1 MFSDKTSTPR
11 TQGQSALS
19 DSSFQWSSIHF
30 TCFVGL
36 QPQGIQPEYNPKPS
50 GGFMGSQT
58 LHVSPSSSGKDGNA
72 SSQTSIPP
80 LYIRPR
86 GDSAEYSLV
95 HDPSVSPLLA
105 HRNSGEAGRRNESIA
120 PPAHTTPDALQES
133 KISTGA
139 SETRDGLF
147 DSDVSKTLALSQEDS
162 GIEQTRLH
170 GSHAILDP
178 QSASQEDSAP
188 AGGRHGLDVP
198 LAPHPGHGQS
208 GPGDDPSTDGSLS
221 QDAGS
226 VDAEG
231 EFGFHDPKDPLK
243 FSIRG
248 SLSVGASTSEI
259 SNDSGG
265 EAQDSK
271 VLPRSRA
278 TSSRQ
283 PGEKDFQSL
292 RQSFREGERIPS
304 S

>member
-30 TCFVGL
+30 TCFAGL

-50 GGFMGSQT
+50 GGST
-58 LHVSPSSSGKDGNA
+58 V
-72 SSQTSIPP
+72 
-80 LYIRPR
+80 
-86 GDSAEYSLV
+86 EYSQLFY
-95 HDPSVSPLLA
+95 PSVSPPL
-105 HRNSGEAGRRNESIA
+105 HHGNSGEAGRRNESIA
-120 PPAHTTPDALQES
+120 PLAHTTPDALQEFRLS
-133 KISTGA
+133 AGA

-147 DSDVSKTLALSQEDS
+147 DSDVSKALALSQEDS

-170 GSHAILDP
+170 GSHAIRDP
-178 QSASQEDSAP
+178 QSAPQEDSAR
-188 AGGRHGLDVP
+188 AGSLHGLDVP
-198 LAPHPGHGQS
+198 SDSLPGHGQS
-208 GPGDDPSTDGSLS
+208 APGDDSSTDGSMS

-226 VDAEG
+226 EDAEG

-283 PGEKDFQSL
+283 PGEKDFQPL